1 MSDSKF
7 LKVVYKY
14 PFKVSDCVALA
25 LPKGAKL
32 LTIQE
37 QAGVACAWAIVD
49 PEETRRETVVVHVR
63 GTGHPIETYP
73 EQGVGEY
80 FCTFQMSGG
89 ALVFHAFLEAVE

>member
-37 QAGVACAWAIVD
+37 QAGVAERDA
-49 PEETRRETVVVHVR
+49 RRQE
-63 GTGHPIETYP
+63 
-73 EQGVGEY
+73 
-80 FCTFQMSGG
+80 
-89 ALVFHAFLEAVE
+89 LEALRNLREAVG